1 MPADTIIACQ
11 NILRCDIVKMSSL
24 RVFIARCVVHRA
36 FRKLILFL
44 FTFQAAM
51 GLLLGEV
58 MRYQPLIPV
67 VEARDLARVLQLVL
81 SSPLVQSREARE
93 RLLAAARP
101 LSSATSASCSS
112 IATTTPAAA
121 ADAEGEVA
129 AAILFG
135 LPQTPWPCDRGWLD
149 GVFHLVHC
157 CSVHPVSG
165 SLKFVFLLHLQR
177 GGLPL
182 R

>member
-1 MPADTIIACQ
+1 
-11 NILRCDIVKMSSL
+11 
-24 RVFIARCVVHRA
+24 
-36 FRKLILFL
+36 
-44 FTFQAAM
+44 M

-81 SSPLVQSREARE
+81 SSPLVQSREARG

-101 LSSATSASCSS
+101 LSSTTSASCSS
-112 IATTTPAAA
+112 ITTSTPGAASSVTTGA

-135 LPQTPWPCDRGWLD
+135 LPQTPWPCERGWLD

-157 CSVHPVSG
+157 CSVHPVSNIFILF
-165 SLKFVFLLHLQR
+165 SKWVCLA
-177 GGLPL
+177 
-182 R
+182 